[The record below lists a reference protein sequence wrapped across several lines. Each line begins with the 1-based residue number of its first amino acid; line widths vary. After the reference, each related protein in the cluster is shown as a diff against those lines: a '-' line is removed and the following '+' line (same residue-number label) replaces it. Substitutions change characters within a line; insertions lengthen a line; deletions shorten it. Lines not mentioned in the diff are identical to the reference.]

1 MSKHL
6 RIVLWT
12 AAFVYI
18 PTLCLAGVGVWFL
31 GPVIEAR
38 YRPIIDPKTD
48 RVENARLVGN
58 DLCWDSHFIKLHAG
72 TPVSVTR
79 TLKITGRD
87 VQAVA
92 YIDAVARRVGG
103 ALSPYAPFADL
114 DIGRDQMIPWCVRLP
129 SLDFRAIE
137 LTSDWEYRV
146 HRFWLTPQSRVPV
159 HFVQSP

>member
-58 DLCWDSHFIKLHAG
+58 DLCWDSHFIKLHTG

-92 YIDAVARRVGG
+92 YIDAVA
-103 ALSPYAPFADL
+103 
-114 DIGRDQMIPWCVRLP
+114 IGRDQMIPWCVRLP

-159 HFVQSP
+159 HFAQSP